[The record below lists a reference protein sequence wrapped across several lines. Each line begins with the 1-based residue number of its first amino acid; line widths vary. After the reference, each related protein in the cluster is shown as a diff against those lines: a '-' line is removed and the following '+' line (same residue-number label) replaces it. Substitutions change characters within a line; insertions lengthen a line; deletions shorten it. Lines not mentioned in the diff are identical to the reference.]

1 MVTPGDT
8 TIVDEVSLA
17 GRHAF
22 VAGATGRIGSVVADT
37 LAGLGAD
44 VVVHAGRSI
53 EPARTLAKDLSERH
67 GTRVTPV
74 QADLTAG
81 AQVEVLGGSLHAA
94 GITELDAL
102 VNCVTGF
109 TGRPAPLGRL
119 DVDEFRRV
127 VDVDLVGSFALVTT
141 LLPWLRPRAG
151 RIVLMSSLAGERGR
165 PAAAHL
171 CAAKAGLSGLVRAL
185 SCELRPSG
193 MRVNAVAPGPVVAE
207 GETHP
212 PGLPPGMAVSRPRDV
227 ARVVA
232 FAVAGWSR
240 GLDGQVLVVEGNVA
254 QTDDGRAEAG
264 RLT

>member
-81 AQVEVLGGSLHAA
+81 AQVEVLGESLHAA